1 MSAFEGRP
9 VEFSKCKGQSE
20 IRDFLPAKGT
30 IKGPLLNNIAAKK
43 AEIGFISSSHIQ
55 REI

>member
-30 IKGPLLNNIAAKK
+30 IKDSLLNNIAAKK